1 MARVQCIHFCNPVTS
16 GKRHI
21 DYFVLGQSVGG
32 AEDLAERFAEKI
44 LTIEGSGICFDIP
57 AIADRPG
64 RPLSRADLKIENAK
78 TVFVSGANCYKI
90 IPELRHAWARILKQ
104 VPDSVLV
111 LYPFGPAW
119 ADAYPKQLLTEEM
132 TRVFGGYGLRPGR
145 LVVLDTLEG
154 SEDIV
159 ALNRIAD
166 VYLDA
171 VPYNGAT
178 SLLEPLYAG
187 TPPVVAGGCDLR
199 FSQGAALLKE
209 LGIHELIAR
218 DEEDYVRIAVRVG
231 SNAALREEM
240 RECIQRRM
248 AAGPDFLNP
257 RRYAQRIGR
266 AFSRLF
272 PDSDCRSRRGLD
284 FKKLEILT
292 QEVTTCTP

>member
-1 MARVQCIHFCNPVTS
+1 
-16 GKRHI
+16 
-21 DYFVLGQSVGG
+21 
-32 AEDLAERFAEKI
+32 
-44 LTIEGSGICFDIP
+44 
-57 AIADRPG
+57 
-64 RPLSRADLKIENAK
+64 
-78 TVFVSGANCYKI
+78 
-90 IPELRHAWARILKQ
+90 
-104 VPDSVLV
+104 
-111 LYPFGPAW
+111 
-119 ADAYPKQLLTEEM
+119 M

-218 DEEDYVRIAVRVG
+218 DEEDYVWIAVRVG